1 MNQLVTAQKAVQY
14 SACFFFLLH
23 HSSIMVKHLEKL
35 KAKYSQELHNVQ
47 QGHAQTCQAP
57 QKNGSPPE

>member
-1 MNQLVTAQKAVQY
+1 
-14 SACFFFLLH
+14 
-23 HSSIMVKHLEKL
+23 MVKHLEKL